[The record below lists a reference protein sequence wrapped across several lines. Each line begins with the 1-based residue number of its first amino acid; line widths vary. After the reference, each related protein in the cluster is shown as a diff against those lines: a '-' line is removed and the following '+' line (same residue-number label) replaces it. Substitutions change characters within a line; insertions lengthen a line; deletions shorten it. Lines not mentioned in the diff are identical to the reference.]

1 MINIDRIIQ
10 TNIPDIAPVYGG
22 VRGRTMSS
30 SHQSYAWPTLV
41 EAGVKRVI
49 DLRDVDSSNKL
60 PFLCDKYGM
69 EYFHYPVNNHAK
81 QVESM
86 VALMPQFCEMID
98 KGDFYIACAMGLH
111 RTDIALCTYWVF
123 YAADKGIAPPPI
135 RGYRQE
141 DGHNTSKIM
150 YVLNS
155 IYKYMTEQNGVEPIP
170 METFKARKKVI
181 NELSKEKTEHEDVP
195 LKRLYVDMDGV
206 LADFESGLAKV
217 DDEVKKEY
225 LGRFDE
231 IPGLFSLMEPMP
243 GAIDAMHRIQ
253 KDGRYEL
260 YILSTAPWNN
270 PSAWSDKLLWVQKHL
285 DDVFHKRIVITH
297 CKNLLKGDYL
307 IDDRS
312 KNGAKEFEGEWIQ
325 FGNSEFPDWD
335 SVLNYLG
342 VWTKKDERYRYDPEI
357 QAYKH
362 LLSHEGRKE
371 REELKQKILEAR
383 KT

>member
-1 MINIDRIIQ
+1 
-10 TNIPDIAPVYGG
+10 
-22 VRGRTMSS
+22 MSS
-30 SHQSYAWPTLV
+30 RHQSYAWPSLV
-41 EAGVKRVI
+41 GAGVKREI

-111 RTDIALCTYWVF
+111 RTDIALCIYWVF

-135 RGYRQE
+135 RGYCQE

-155 IYKYMTEQNGVEPIP
+155 VYKCMTEKNGVEPIP
-170 METFKARKKVI
+170 AETFKERKKVI
-181 NELSKEKTEHEDVP
+181 NELSKEKTDREEVP
-195 LKRLYVDMDGV
+195 LKRVYVDMDGV

-270 PSAWSDKLLWVQKHL
+270 PSAWSDKLLWIQKHL
-285 DDVFHKRIVITH
+285 DDVFHKRIIITH

-325 FGNSEFPDWD
+325 FGKNEFPDWD

-371 REELKQKILEAR
+371 QEELKQKILEAR